1 MISLADRLRQ
11 HHVRELPRDGD
22 GYVRRGELLLR
33 LGQRPFAQLAFEFG
47 VLRPLERFVF
57 RWRRAEAR

>member
-1 MISLADRLRQ
+1 MNRVIAAA
-11 HHVRELPRDGD
+11 LPFI
-22 GYVRRGELLLR
+22 VLM
-33 LGQRPFAQLAFEFG
+33 LAFEFG